1 MHREGYLRAG
11 ILCHVIQ
18 LADDGLVMSSIVTR
32 HAIPVLVCLGIEYLE
47 KGYKI
52 GAEVVTHHIAHEI
65 MGLC

>member
-1 MHREGYLRAG
+1 
-11 ILCHVIQ
+11 
-18 LADDGLVMSSIVTR
+18 VTR

-52 GAEVVTHHIAHEI
+52 GAEVVPHHIAHEI